1 MEETVMALGPSYR
14 VSYRRRREG
23 KTDYQARRGLVLS
36 RIPRL
41 IVRGS
46 LGQITVQIAEA
57 QSNGDRIISSA
68 HSRELIKTYGWQ
80 ANCGNLPSA
89 YLTGLLCGLKAKGK
103 GIKKAILDIG
113 LFSPTKGSR
122 IFAALKGALDAG
134 VEIPCAKEKLPS
146 GKQISGQHIAEYAQ
160 LLSINEQETYQK
172 QFSRYL
178 KEKLQPEQLPEHFSQ
193 TKEKIEKSF
202 RLPKEEE
209 EKPETKAKTEEKPKT
224 KPAKPKAKTMKPKT
238 ARKPKKKKSE
248 EKKE

>member
-1 MEETVMALGPSYR
+1 MALGPSYR

-23 KTDYQARRGLVLS
+23 KTDYQARRALVLS
-36 RIPRL
+36 RIPRF

-46 LGQITVQIAEA
+46 LGHMTVQIAEA
-57 QSNGDRIISSA
+57 QPNGDRMISSA

-89 YLTGLLCGLKAKGK
+89 YLTGFLCGLKAEGK

-134 VEIPCAKEKLPS
+134 VEIPCAEEKLPS
-146 GKQISGQHIAEYAQ
+146 DKQISGQHIAEYAQ
-160 LLSINEQETYQK
+160 RLSTNEQETYQK
-172 QFSRYL
+172 QFSQYL

-193 TKEKIEKSF
+193 TREKIKKSF
-202 RLPKEEE
+202 KPPKEEE
-209 EKPETKAKTEEKPKT
+209 KKPEIKAKTKKPK
-224 KPAKPKAKTMKPKT
+224 AKPTKTKAKTMKPKT
-238 ARKPKKKKSE
+238 ARRPRKKKTE